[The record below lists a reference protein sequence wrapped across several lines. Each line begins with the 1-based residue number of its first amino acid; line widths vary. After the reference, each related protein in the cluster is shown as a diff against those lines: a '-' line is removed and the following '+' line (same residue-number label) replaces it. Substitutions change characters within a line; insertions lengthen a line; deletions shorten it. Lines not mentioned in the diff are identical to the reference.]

1 MIKGGTHLGPYEIAS
16 PLGRGGM
23 GEVYRAKDTRLGREV
38 AVKVLPASLSGDPD
52 RLRRFE
58 QEARAASALNHPN
71 IVTVYDIGQAGSASY
86 IAMEFVEGKT
96 LREIFTLGPLPTKSL
111 LRVAAQAADG
121 LAKAHAAG
129 IVHRDLKP
137 ENVMITKDG
146 LVKILDFGLAK
157 LTQQEVQN
165 EAETRAQTLGLGTEP
180 GVILGTVGYMS
191 PEQASGVP
199 VDFRSDQFSLG
210 AILYEMA
217 TGRRAFQRP
226 TAVETLSA
234 IIRDEPEP
242 IASVNPRAPA
252 PFRWVVERCMA
263 KNPEDRYASTR
274 DLARDLQSLG
284 EHLTEV
290 GGAVSAVFTPA
301 PTTALRK
308 ATSGAKQIALALA
321 ALAVVVGAVVFALGR
336 RAGGPPPTFLPL
348 TFRHG
353 AITAA
358 RFTPDGDT
366 VIYSAAWGGNPV
378 EAFTTRPE
386 SPESGSLGLRG
397 AGVFAVSPSGEMAVA
412 VGCTMNWARCIGT
425 LARVPP
431 TGGAPREVLEH
442 VHEADWSPDGQN
454 LLAVQF
460 AGGKDRLQYPIGN
473 VLYEAPGWVTYPRM
487 SPKGDLIA
495 FLDHPI
501 LGDITGSV
509 CVLDL
514 TGKKKTLSSGWKRL
528 EGLVWSPAG
537 DEVWFTASR
546 AGKGG
551 SMGLYAATLEGK
563 ERPVSLSP
571 SALRIEDISRD
582 GKRVLIV
589 RGTPRAEMISLT
601 PGASKE
607 HDLAWFDYSTAADLS
622 PDGKTLLF
630 YEWGLAAGNLTV
642 YLRKTDGSDAV
653 RLGEGKPLA
662 LSPDAKWALVIQQS
676 LPPQLV
682 LLPTG
687 PGEPKSLPRGAVKE
701 YFDWAAWSPDERQV
715 FFAGAEPGHRPRT
728 YAQDLDGGPPR
739 PVTPEGMTGTLLS
752 PDGKLIAAL
761 DRYGEYYLCPV
772 AGGEPRAIE
781 GLAEGD
787 GLLQWSGDGRVL
799 FVRGAGDLILK
810 ILKLDLSSGRRQLW
824 KELTPPDP
832 AAVIGLATDPNQV
845 RLTPDGKS
853 YVYTS
858 WTFPSE
864 LYLVQGLK

>member
-1 MIKGGTHLGPYEIAS
+1 
-16 PLGRGGM
+16 M
-23 GEVYRAKDTRLGREV
+23 GEVYRARDARLEREV
-38 AVKVLPASLSGDPD
+38 ALKVLPAAFSGDAD

-58 QEARAASALNHPN
+58 QEARSASGLNHPN
-71 IVTVYDIGQAGSASY
+71 IVTIYDIGQENSTSY
-86 IAMEFVEGKT
+86 IAMELVEGET
-96 LREIFTLGPLPTKSL
+96 LREVLALGPLATKKMIH
-111 LRVAAQAADG
+111 VAAQVADG

-157 LTQQEVQN
+157 LTQPEVQN
-165 EAETRAQTLGLGTEP
+165 EAETRAQTLGLETGP

-191 PEQASGVP
+191 PEQASGLAIG
-199 VDFRSDQFSLG
+199 FRSDQFSFG

-234 IIRDEPEP
+234 IIRDEPEA

-252 PFRWVVERCMA
+252 PLRWVVERCMA

-290 GGAVSAVFTPA
+290 GGAASAVFTPA

-308 ATSGAKQIALALA
+308 AISGGKQIALAVA

-336 RAGGPPPTFLPL
+336 MGEGRPPTFRPL

-353 AITAA
+353 AVTAA
-358 RFTPDGDT
+358 RFAPDGDT

-378 EAFTTRPE
+378 EAFTTRPG

-412 VGCTMNWARCIGT
+412 VGCTMNWGTCIGT

-460 AGGKDRLQYPIGN
+460 AGGKDRLQYPIGK
-473 VLYEAPGWVTYPRM
+473 VLYEAPGWITYPRM

-501 LGDITGSV
+501 LGDISGSV
-509 CVLDL
+509 SVMDL
-514 TGKKKTLSSGWKRL
+514 TGKKKTLSSGWKAIQ
-528 EGLVWSPAG
+528 GLAWSPAG
-537 DEVWFTASR
+537 DEVWFTGSR
-546 AGKGG
+546 TAKGG
-551 SMGLYAATLEGK
+551 GLGLFAVTFSGR
-563 ERPVSLSP
+563 ERPVVLAP

-582 GKRVLIV
+582 GKRVLIM
-589 RGTPRAEMISLT
+589 RGTPRAAMISLT

-622 PDGKTLLF
+622 PDGRTLLF
-630 YEWGLAAGNLTV
+630 YEWGDGVKGNPTV

-662 LSPDAKWALVIQQS
+662 LSPDTKWALVIQQS
-676 LPPQLV
+676 SPPQLV

-715 FFAGAEPGHRPRT
+715 FFAGAESGHRSRT

-739 PVTPEGMTGTLLS
+739 PVTPEGMTGVLLS
-752 PDGKLIAAL
+752 PDGKLIAAV

-787 GLLQWSGDGRVL
+787 GLLQWSGDGRSL

-810 ILKLDLSSGRRQLW
+810 IFKLDLSSGRRQPW